1 MGLTLRKGDALTLT
15 KKDGS
20 SLTRI
25 HMGLGWDAAEQK
37 RGFLASLLSGGKP
50 QEIDLD
56 ASAILYTS
64 DRRVQDIVY
73 YGQLKSRDF
82 SITHTGDNLTGEG
95 DGDDEVLLVDL
106 NRVDDSVK
114 HIVFVITSY
123 SRQTFDQI
131 ENAFCRVVDDAL
143 PSKPEVA
150 RFDLTEQGRF
160 TAMIMASL
168 SRNGQGWKFTAIGK
182 PANGKVAHDIAAEA
196 ATVL

>member
-20 SLTRI
+20 NLTRI
-25 HMGLGWDAAEQK
+25 RMGLGWDAVEQK

-64 DRRVQDIVY
+64 NRRVQDIVY
-73 YGQLKSRDF
+73 YGQLKSQDL

-106 NRVDDSVK
+106 PAVHHSVQK
-114 HIVFVITSY
+114 IVFVITSY
-123 SRQTFDQI
+123 SGQTFDQI
-131 ENAFCRVVDDAL
+131 QNAFCRVVDDSV
-143 PSKPEVA
+143 PSRPEVA
-150 RFDLTEQGRF
+150 RFDLTEQGRY
-160 TAMIMASL
+160 TAMIMSSL
-168 SRNGQGWKFTAIGK
+168 SRDGDGWTFTAIGR
-182 PANGKVAHDIAAEA
+182 PANGRLAHDLAAA
-196 ATVL
+196 AAI